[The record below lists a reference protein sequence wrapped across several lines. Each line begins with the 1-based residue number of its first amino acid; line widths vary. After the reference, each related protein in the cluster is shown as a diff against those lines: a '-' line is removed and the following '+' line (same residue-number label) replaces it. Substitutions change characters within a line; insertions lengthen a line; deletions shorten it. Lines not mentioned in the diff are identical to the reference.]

1 MNLGLEERDE
11 TLKAET
17 ETAEEEE
24 EATESDEEKPQASV
38 TIIVASCVAVGF
50 RLCLIC
56 FTSVR
61 YVLFSLVLLTFFQFL

>member
-11 TLKAET
+11 TLKAE
-17 ETAEEEE
+17 
-24 EATESDEEKPQASV
+24 TESDEEKPQASV

-61 YVLFSLVLLTFFQFL
+61 YVLFSLVLLTFIFQFL